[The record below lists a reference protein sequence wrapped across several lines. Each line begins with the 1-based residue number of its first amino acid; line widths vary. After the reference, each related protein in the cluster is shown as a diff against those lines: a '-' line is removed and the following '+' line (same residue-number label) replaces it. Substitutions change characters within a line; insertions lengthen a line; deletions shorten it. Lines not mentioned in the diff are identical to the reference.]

1 MVTTKDIMSGNT
13 TRTIVITTSSG
24 NVPKLVTVNAS
35 AVEDIFSDDGGG
47 PRKRRRLTNLTPEEK
62 MLRRKLKNRVAAQ
75 TARDRKKELMGT
87 LEQQVTRL
95 MDQNKRLQDENK
107 KLKTQSSS
115 LITENQHLKERLG
128 QPGSLA
134 ERKSESSGSAVSF
147 DLLPWG
153 QTQKL
158 SQSMMP
164 YATSVLTM
172 SLCLALFSRS
182 AQNQTQMVPVEEVT
196 LQSSLPKEIPPKSLP
211 TLAWW
216 GPHQQSWNPSMNS

>member
-1 MVTTKDIMSGNT
+1 M
-13 TRTIVITTSSG
+13 
-24 NVPKLVTVNAS
+24 
-35 AVEDIFSDDGGG
+35 
-47 PRKRRRLTNLTPEEK
+47 LTYLI
-62 MLRRKLKNRVAAQ
+62 LHCYVHFRKLKNRVAAQ

-172 SLCLALFSRS
+172 R
-182 AQNQTQMVPVEEVT
+182 
-196 LQSSLPKEIPPKSLP
+196 
-211 TLAWW
+211 
-216 GPHQQSWNPSMNS
+216 